1 LTAKAKIFLFSATV
15 IAVAIC
21 GALWASAALAL
32 AQGPGTA
39 LVLAI
44 VFGLAG
50 AFGVVLFLRQE
61 IGPLRRLAKTI
72 SEMAERG
79 ELQSD
84 FPSAGG
90 NGEVHRIEET
100 IRRLLGSLEE
110 SQDERERSYVEA
122 LGAVVAAADAR
133 DHETAGHSF
142 RVAHYALALARR
154 LGLDGEE
161 LKAIEWGG
169 LLHDVGKMA
178 VPDEIL
184 RKVGPLSDREWSI
197 MRQHPGWGFEMLA
210 DIRFLQKSALQIVY
224 SHHERWDGEGY
235 PTGLAGEEI
244 PIAARIFAVVD
255 TYDAMTSDRPY
266 RRAGTHHA
274 AVIELERVSGRQLD
288 PQVVAAFRRIPE
300 MELRRLREHCE
311 SFHTGLTLPPELL
324 APSKF
329 GRPVAVER

>member
-1 LTAKAKIFLFSATV
+1 MTAKAKIFLFSATW
-15 IAVAIC
+15 IAVAIG
-21 GALWASAALAL
+21 GAAWASAELAPTLRPAAVGIL
-32 AQGPGTA
+32 AVAT
-39 LVLAI
+39 
-44 VFGLAG
+44 GLLGAAG
-50 AFGVVLFLRQE
+50 ILLLLRQE

-72 SEMAERG
+72 SGMAERG

-90 NGEVHRIEET
+90 HGEVHRIERT
-100 IRRLLGSLEE
+100 IRRLLDTLEE
-110 SQDERERSYVEA
+110 SQEERERSYVEA

-142 RVAHYALALARR
+142 RVAHYALALAKK
-154 LGLDGEE
+154 LGLEGEE

-184 RKVGPLSDREWSI
+184 RKVGPLSEREWSI

-210 DIRFLQKSALQIVY
+210 DIRFLQKTALQIVY

-235 PTGLAGEEI
+235 PTGLSGEEI
-244 PIAARIFAVVD
+244 PLAARIFAVVD

-274 AVIELERVSGRQLD
+274 AVMELERVAGRQLD
-288 PQVVAAFRRIPE
+288 PQVVEAFRRIPE
-300 MELRRLREHCE
+300 MELRRLREQCE
-311 SFHTGLTLPPELL
+311 SFRTGLTLPPEML

-329 GRPVAVER
+329 GRLRAAER

>member
-1 LTAKAKIFLFSATV
+1 MTAKAKIFLFSATV
-15 IAVAIC
+15 IAVAIG
-21 GALWASAALAL
+21 GAVWASAVLALVHRPAVIVALA
-32 AQGPGTA
+32 AG
-39 LVLAI
+39 V
-44 VFGLAG
+44 GLAG
-50 AFGVVLFLRQE
+50 AFGVVLLLRQE

-142 RVAHYALALARR
+142 RVAHYAIALAKR
-154 LGLDGEE
+154 LGLEGEE

-210 DIRFLQKSALQIVY
+210 DIRFLQKTALQIVY

-235 PTGLAGEEI
+235 PSGLAGEEI
-244 PIAARIFAVVD
+244 PLAARVFAVVD
-255 TYDAMTSDRPY
+255 SYDAMTSDRPY

-274 AVIELERVSGRQLD
+274 AVMELERVAGRQLD
-288 PQVVAAFRRIPE
+288 PQVVQTFRRIPE

-311 SFHTGLTLPPELL
+311 SFHTGLTLPPEML

-329 GRPVAVER
+329 GRIQAVER

>member
-1 LTAKAKIFLFSATV
+1 MTAKAKIFLFSATW
-15 IAVAIC
+15 IAVVIG
-21 GALWASAALAL
+21 GAAWASAELAL
-32 AQGPGTA
+32 ARRPAAVGI
-39 LVLAI
+39 LA
-44 VFGLAG
+44 VSVGLAG
-50 AFGVVLFLRQE
+50 AAGILLLLHQE

-72 SEMAERG
+72 SGMAERG

-100 IRRLLGSLEE
+100 IRRLLDTLEE
-110 SQDERERSYVEA
+110 SQEERERSYVEA

-142 RVAHYALALARR
+142 RVAHYALALARK
-154 LGLDGEE
+154 LGLEGEE

-184 RKVGPLSDREWSI
+184 RKVGPLSEREWSI

-210 DIRFLQKSALQIVY
+210 DIRFLQKTALQIVY

-235 PTGLAGEEI
+235 PTGLAGVEI
-244 PIAARIFAVVD
+244 PLAARIFAVVD

-274 AVIELERVSGRQLD
+274 AVMELERVAGRQLD
-288 PQVVAAFRRIPE
+288 PQVVEAFRGIPE
-300 MELRRLREHCE
+300 MELRRLREQCE
-311 SFHTGLTLPPELL
+311 SFRAGLTLPPEML

-329 GRPVAVER
+329 GRIHAVER

>member
-1 LTAKAKIFLFSATV
+1 MTAKAKIFLFSATV
-15 IAVAIC
+15 IAMAAGGARWGFAEFALGQHPVAAAGFAVAI
-21 GALWASAALAL
+21 
-32 AQGPGTA
+32 
-39 LVLAI
+39 
-44 VFGLAG
+44 GLAG
-50 AFGVVLFLRQE
+50 ALIVSFLVRQE
-61 IGPLRRLAKTI
+61 IGPLRRLAQTI
-72 SEMAERG
+72 SVMAERG

-90 NGEVHRIEET
+90 DGEVHRIEET

-110 SQDERERSYVEA
+110 SQAERERSYVEA

-154 LGLDGEE
+154 LGVDGEE

-184 RKVGPLSDREWSI
+184 RKVGPLDEREWQI

-210 DIRFLQKSALQIVY
+210 DIRFLQKTALQIVY

-235 PTGLAGEEI
+235 PRGLAGEEI
-244 PIAARIFAVVD
+244 PLAARIFAVVD

-266 RRAGTHHA
+266 RRAGSHQA
-274 AVIELERVSGRQLD
+274 ALFELERVAGRQLD
-288 PQVVAAFRRIPE
+288 PQVVAAFRRVPE
-300 MELRRLREHCE
+300 MELRRLRDQCE
-311 SFHTGLTLPPELL
+311 SFNIGLTMPPELR
-324 APSKF
+324 APIQP
-329 GRPVAVER
+329 RRLHAVDR